1 MSSSTESPLE
11 VQFHQALLALQA
23 GQPLQAQVLFRALV
37 VQYPECKEAWYQLGE
52 LAQQSGEL
60 TQAIEYYSK
69 VLERDPSI
77 QEVYNNLGVIATRQS
92 QGELASGYFFKALE
106 INPHFAPAHINLG
119 HLFASLNQAEL
130 ASHHFTQALQTQPG
144 LAKPLLQQAVMFIT
158 QGALKAA
165 GVILQG
171 IVKQGGELTVSAL
184 LKWAFCLQRE
194 GADQAALACLSQAR
208 SLDADGAVALM
219 DALYLPVVYT
229 SEADL
234 SQWRSRVEQKLSELE
249 GQAHMRFERLHEI
262 DWYPF
267 YLAYQGQNDKDL
279 LTRLAALVT
288 PALQAAGGPA
298 PLAKTPEPE
307 APDSPQTPLR
317 IGWVS
322 RFFHPHSVSRCFLPL
337 LQSFSSKTT
346 HILFRAPGSQPGLL
360 EGPFSMRVAGVV
372 ALPPNLEQASQQ
384 IAQQNL
390 DILLY
395 TDLGLDPFTWLL
407 ASRRLASLQYVL
419 PGHPVTSGLSSLD
432 GYISS
437 HQLEGPEA
445 QTHYSEPL
453 VLLDHP
459 LVNFPLL
466 PQSQALNRVDAG
478 LPEGH
483 LYFCPV
489 TLFKLH
495 PNFDAALALILA
507 RDPQAQLVFFQDQTD
522 GVTAVLKARWQKTLG
537 ENFSR
542 LHVLPW
548 ASESRFQDMLAL
560 ADVVLD
566 PFPFGLGTTAY
577 LALAAEVPIV
587 SLPPA
592 FLRGR
597 SVQALYGQLGIQTG
611 LAHSLEDYA
620 AQAVAFASDPKLR
633 TAWRAQLQQGKDLL
647 FGNAL
652 GGQELVVFLRDAL
665 TLQRADKTL

>member
-23 GQPLQAQVLFRALV
+23 GQSGQAQALFGALV
-37 VQYPECKEAWYQLGE
+37 AQYPECKEAWYQLGE

-106 INPHFAPAHINLG
+106 INPQFAPAHINLG

-130 ASHHFTQALQTQPG
+130 ASHHFAQALQSEPG
-144 LAKPLLQQAVMFIT
+144 LAKPLFQQAVMLIT
-158 QGALKAA
+158 QGALTAA
-165 GVILQG
+165 GVLLQG

-184 LKWAFCLQRE
+184 LKWAFCLQRQ
-194 GADQAALACLSQAR
+194 GLDTQALDCLSQAR
-208 SLDADGAVALM
+208 RLDSDGAVALM

-234 SQWRSRVEQKLSELE
+234 NQWRSRVEAQLAELE
-249 GQAHMRFERLHEI
+249 GQTELRFERLHEI

-267 YLAYQGQNDKDL
+267 YLAYQGQNDKAL
-279 LTRLAALVT
+279 LSRLAALITSAVKGSEL
-288 PALQAAGGPA
+288 PAAAEANASGP
-298 PLAKTPEPE
+298 
-307 APDSPQTPLR
+307 DTPLR

-346 HILFRAPGSQPGLL
+346 HILFRAPGSRPDLL
-360 EGPFSMRVAGVV
+360 EGPFSQRVAGVV
-372 ALPPNLEQASQQ
+372 ALQPQLEQASQQ

-407 ASRRLASLQYVL
+407 ASRRLAQLQYVL
-419 PGHPVTSGLSSLD
+419 PGHPVTSGLNSLD

-437 HQLEGPEA
+437 GQLEIPEA
-445 QTHYSEPL
+445 QNHYSEPL

-466 PQSQALNRVDAG
+466 PQSQAFNRVDAG

-495 PNFDAALALILA
+495 PAFDAALALILA
-507 RDPQAQLVFFQDQTD
+507 RDPQAQLILFQDQSE
-522 GVTAVLKARWQKTLG
+522 GVAAVLKARWQAALG
-537 ENFSR
+537 ENFAR
-542 LHVLPW
+542 LHLLPW
-548 ASESRFQDMLAL
+548 VSESRFQDMLTL

-587 SLPPA
+587 SWPPA

-611 LAHSLEDYA
+611 LADSLESYA
-620 AQAVAFASDPKLR
+620 EQAVAFASDPKLR
-633 TAWRAQLQQGKDLL
+633 TAWRAQLQLGKDLL

-665 TLQRADKTL
+665 THKRAGKTL